1 MANLNN
7 ALQELRAEL
16 SRARLHVAKL
26 DKAITV
32 IESLN
37 GSGTSRNIN
46 QPKRIISAASRR
58 KMAQAQKTRWARLG
72 KDRSQRATG
81 SVIRKV
87 IRCRHRPAGRSRR
100 HSGRG
105 GRRFG
110 GEEEGSV
117 EPRTREGKMI
127 PPTYK
132 PKKKFM
138 QLAIAEAKRARDR
151 GDYPIGAVITR
162 VIGKREVVIAS
173 AGNRVKTSGS
183 SIKHVE
189 LETLKYVSSGYGRY
203 LPDFVLYSTH
213 EPCAMCAG
221 ACVWS
226 KIGAVVFGVSQE
238 DITAYGKKHGT
249 EEFKWRACLISCKF
263 VLEKGGLHI
272 PVFGKFLRPGVP
284 KVVRISGLLTCYRER
299 DAFHSNG
306 GSSEFAT
313 SLRYARACSDV
324 LSLPSSISS
333 TSSEGAIQLFVLTL

>member
-1 MANLNN
+1 
-7 ALQELRAEL
+7 
-16 SRARLHVAKL
+16 
-26 DKAITV
+26 
-32 IESLN
+32 
-37 GSGTSRNIN
+37 
-46 QPKRIISAASRR
+46 
-58 KMAQAQKTRWARLG
+58 
-72 KDRSQRATG
+72 
-81 SVIRKV
+81 
-87 IRCRHRPAGRSRR
+87 
-100 HSGRG
+100 
-105 GRRFG
+105 
-110 GEEEGSV
+110 
-117 EPRTREGKMI
+117 MI

-162 VIGKREVVIAS
+162 LIGKREVVIAS

-238 DITAYGKKHGT
+238 DITAYGRKHGT

-263 VLEKGGLHI
+263 VLEKGNLHI
-272 PVFGKFLRPGVP
+272 PVFDKFLRPECRKLFG
-284 KVVRISGLLTCYRER
+284 YRP
-299 DAFHSNG
+299 F
-306 GSSEFAT
+306 
-313 SLRYARACSDV
+313 
-324 LSLPSSISS
+324 
-333 TSSEGAIQLFVLTL
+333 